1 MYPLVAIV
9 DGDTVREILPELIGQ
24 LVKLYSSQEFERKEV
39 SSYCTKGYSLSHLFF
54 KTATRTTTE
63 LSRKSGE
70 KVLGEIFSVL
80 HAKSR
85 SPDIRIREGVC
96 LMLCDV
102 M

>member
-1 MYPLVAIV
+1 M
-9 DGDTVREILPELIGQ
+9 REILPELIGQ
-24 LVKLYSSQEFERKEV
+24 LVKLYSGQELEQQEV
-39 SSYCTKGYSLSHLFF
+39 NSYYMVIYVFIHSF

-70 KVLGEIFSVL
+70 KVLGEIFTIL

-85 SPDIRIREGVC
+85 SPDTRTREGIC
-96 LMLCDV
+96 LMMCDV

>member
-1 MYPLVAIV
+1 MVSWITID
-9 DGDTVREILPELIGQ
+9 DGDVVREILPELIGQ
-24 LVKLYSSQEFERKEV
+24 LVKLYSGQEFEQQEV
-39 SSYCTKGYSLSHLFF
+39 NSYYMVGYVFIHPFF

-70 KVLGEIFSVL
+70 KVLGEIFTIL

-85 SPDIRIREGVC
+85 SPDTRTREGIC
-96 LMLCDV
+96 LMMCDV